1 MRLVKSN
8 KKLGKELR
16 RLREKQKMPLVV
28 AIEYLKDLKIQ
39 CSKPNLAKIELGDV
53 ACRADILAGLC
64 HIYEVDINEVVY
76 N

>member
-1 MRLVKSN
+1 
-8 KKLGKELR
+8 
-16 RLREKQKMPLVV
+16 MPLVV